1 MTQMLKNYTN
11 RMEKN
16 LLKVAGRQISEQVD
30 FFSDIG
36 RNIKSITPNY
46 TVNIKHPIFAV
57 PLTACVGAAE
67 N

>member
-1 MTQMLKNYTN
+1 MLKNHTN
-11 RMEKN
+11 RTEKN
-16 LLKVAGRQISEQVD
+16 PLKVAGRKISEQVD
-30 FFSDIG
+30 FFLTGIG